1 MLKLIRNSY
10 SHSVFFWL
18 IVTNSCTYMIL
29 LSVCSGIVTNYKDVK
44 MFLLKKGYQFES
56 ETDTEV
62 IAKLVHHIFLQNPN
76 CSFRELIEQVIQQ
89 LVCIW
94 RIHLHILTASCTEVP
109 ISLSINISTR
119 ICLLI
124 KLYSLLFSVFWQ
136 VTIWYLWPLYVS
148 FLSWS
153 LHLIIDLPCGYLL
166 DIVFEVFC
174 MWHMS
179 IPL

>member
-10 SHSVFFWL
+10 TYVVFFYVCT
-18 IVTNSCTYMIL
+18 IFVTNLCTHIIL

-62 IAKLVHHIFLQNPN
+62 IAKLVHHIYSQNPN

-89 LVCIW
+89 LVRIW

-109 ISLSINISTR
+109 ILLSINISTR
-119 ICLLI
+119 MCLLI
-124 KLYSLLFSVFWQ
+124 KLYSPF
-136 VTIWYLWPLYVS
+136 
-148 FLSWS
+148 FLSS
-153 LHLIIDLPCGYLL
+153 DKYPL
-166 DIVFEVFC
+166 DICDHSVYLPQLVSAPNF
-174 MWHMS
+174 
-179 IPL
+179 